1 MINALKIMSTLLQNG
16 ATIPRPILDQTI
28 DFSTNFTN
36 ECHHGKEEESLFPT
50 LEKNGMT
57 KEGGPI
63 ARMLFEH
70 EVTKD
75 LTNSI
80 IRSTEVY
87 TSTGQPTALIE
98 DIEKYIDH
106 VSLHLSKENQRLFV
120 MADMILA
127 DQQENLT
134 KDLDIIEKNKLDDFK
149 RTRNYYEALVDKVTL
164 AENIK

>member
-28 DFSTNFTN
+28 DFSINFTN

-98 DIEKYIDH
+98 DIEKYIDY
-106 VSLHLSKENQRLFV
+106 VILHLSKENQRLFA
-120 MADMILA
+120 MADMI
-127 DQQENLT
+127 
-134 KDLDIIEKNKLDDFK
+134 
-149 RTRNYYEALVDKVTL
+149 
-164 AENIK
+164 